1 MSQSLSVFEALR
13 YQKPIIHIKNPCVS
27 VYNSKNSEIGIECN
41 NIDNMSLQIKNLVN
55 DLDKTIVLYSKFI
68 KNIDLLRNKYKIE
81 NLAKNLRHLY
91 NENKNV

>member
-27 VYNSKNSEIGIECN
+27 FYNRKNSEIGIECN

-91 NENKNV
+91 NENNNV